1 MTGTTSRHD
10 SDKRVIRTKKAIK
23 AALFRIMEE
32 KDISSISI
40 SELTQKANVNRRTFY
55 THYRNITDILDEIEG
70 DLVEA
75 LGRLVRSIDLRATRQ
90 SAHDLFVGLDELITV
105 EFDYYFQLVR
115 VDMRGM
121 LMSRLK
127 KVIKG
132 MTDLFL
138 EQLFMKHGENAAAM
152 SAFIVGGF
160 FNMYLEWHNRPE
172 GFDIEQA
179 ADCAGRMVEL
189 CIDNVGVMIPF
200 NKNGGYESEL
210 QLIAHGRETEPTQ
223 KANGAYHT

>member
-1 MTGTTSRHD
+1 MTTSSRHD

-40 SELTQKANVNRRTFY
+40 SELTQEANVNRRTFY

-70 DLVEA
+70 DLVET
-75 LGRLVRSIDLRATRQ
+75 LGQLVKGIDLGASRQ
-90 SAHDLFVGLDELITV
+90 SAYDLFIGLNSLITG
-105 EFDYYFQLVR
+105 EFEYYFHLVR

-127 KVIKG
+127 NVIKG
-132 MTDLFL
+132 MTDMLL
-138 EQLFMKHGENAAAM
+138 GHLCRRHGENAAVA

-160 FNMYLEWHNRPE
+160 FNMYLEWHNHPE
-172 GFDIEQA
+172 TLTLDQA
-179 ADCAGRMVEL
+179 ATYAGRMVEL
-189 CIDNVGVMIPF
+189 CINNINTDLSSGDEIHLMER
-200 NKNGGYESEL
+200 GDTSE
-210 QLIAHGRETEPTQ
+210 QGKRSARAE
-223 KANGAYHT
+223 

>member
-1 MTGTTSRHD
+1 MTESASRHD

-40 SELTQKANVNRRTFY
+40 SELTQEANINRRTFY

-75 LGRLVRSIDLRATRQ
+75 LRKLIQSIDLRASRQ
-90 SAHDLFVGLDELITV
+90 SAYDLFMGLDKLITV
-105 EFDYYFQLVR
+105 EFDYYFHLMR

-127 KVIKG
+127 NVIKG
-132 MTDLFL
+132 MTDMLL
-138 EQLFMKHGENAAAM
+138 PKLCDKHGENAAVI

-160 FNMYLEWHNRPE
+160 FNMYLEWHNHHD
-172 GFDIEQA
+172 GLNIEQA
-179 ADCAGRMVEL
+179 AELAGDMVEL
-189 CIDNVGVMIPF
+189 CVDNVGMTFVR
-200 NKNGGYESEL
+200 NGTDGEF
-210 QLIAHGRETEPTQ
+210 QLMERA
-223 KANGAYHT
+223 

>member
-1 MTGTTSRHD
+1 MTESASRHD

-40 SELTQKANVNRRTFY
+40 SELTQEANINRRTFY

-75 LGRLVRSIDLRATRQ
+75 LRKLIQGIDLRASRQ
-90 SAHDLFVGLDELITV
+90 SAYDLFMGLNSLITV
-105 EFDYYFQLVR
+105 EFDYYFHLMR

-127 KVIKG
+127 NVIKG
-132 MTDLFL
+132 MTDMLL
-138 EQLFMKHGENAAAM
+138 PQLCEKHGENAAVI

-160 FNMYLEWHNRPE
+160 FNMYLEWHNHPD
-172 GFDIEQA
+172 GLNIEEA
-179 ADCAGRMVEL
+179 AELAGDMVGL
-189 CIDNVGVMIPF
+189 CIDNVGITLVR
-200 NKNGGYESEL
+200 NGTDDEYDL
-210 QLIAHGRETEPTQ
+210 MRRA
-223 KANGAYHT
+223 

>member
-1 MTGTTSRHD
+1 MTETASRHD

-40 SELTQKANVNRRTFY
+40 SELTKEANVNRRTFY

-75 LGRLVRSIDLRATRQ
+75 LSRLVRSIDLRATRQ

-105 EFDYYFQLVR
+105 DFDYYFQLVR

-132 MTDLFL
+132 MTDLLL
-138 EQLFMKHGENAAAM
+138 EQLCKKHGENAAAM

-179 ADCAGRMVEL
+179 ADFAGRMVEL
-189 CIDNVGVMIPF
+189 CIDNVGMTLPM
-200 NKNGGYESEL
+200 NKNSGFGSEL
-210 QLIAHGRETEPTQ
+210 RLMERA
-223 KANGAYHT
+223 